1 MPVSPSNPPNYTNNA
16 NAAIPVYLA
25 SSGGVQPSAG
35 TYTSSTLPSAS
46 LYSAGTSAYTTD
58 MGFVYTDGSKWI
70 NENDYFVAKTRTSLN
85 TTQPVYQENF
95 YGATKIFSGYTD
107 AQTFLTVSGI
117 APNGIEI
124 GWNAGITSTNSWYVG
139 VQKTFTTPWDLSNTD
154 RIQYEFGWY
163 KNAPL
168 TRINLILVDGSANS
182 MIFSGLLNGSEKPQQ
197 WSQVLLKSQFAQFAG
212 STFNWNNV
220 VRTDVRFVT
229 SGVTSDDSR
238 SMALYRVTAGGY
250 TKPTVVISCDD
261 IYSGDGVGTDA
272 LGLNAM
278 LPTCI
283 SRNVKGTHFVTD
295 TEILNGGQGT
305 SYKMTQT
312 QVQAW
317 CNAGWSICCHNIQ
330 HRPFAIDV
338 ASYSK
343 TTSVVTMV
351 INWGSSTNTKGT
363 PTGFTLV
370 AGDTITVSRCG
381 FNNVNGTYTV
391 LTVTQG
397 SATTTITYDVG
408 NSTAVPTVSV
418 GDGGVISVNKYSV
431 KNDNQL
437 LRTMI
442 KQQGYKTNDAIMA
455 YTYGQNDEVARTAL
469 AENGVRI
476 ARTTVG
482 NGTNPEYYT
491 GLQLGVTQISR
502 KNGLVLFSKNTTS
515 TTVAQL
521 NSRMLTIPTYGYTGV
536 LSSVQ
541 SIMASLIQTGG
552 LFSIYWHGEALTDG
566 ANMTDQSQIDLINYL
581 ADLRDAGTID
591 LIAFDQLDAMISQRL
606 NPNDIQN

>member
-25 SSGGVQPSAG
+25 SSCGVQLSAG

-85 TTQPVYQENF
+85 TTQPVYQANF
-95 YGATKIFSGYTD
+95 YGATKAYVGMTD
-107 AQTFLTVSGI
+107 AQTFLNVSGI

-124 GWNAGITSTNSWYVG
+124 GWNAGTYTSGNYVAA
-139 VQKTFTTPWDLSNTD
+139 QKTLSPAWDLSNTD
-154 RIQYEFGWY
+154 RITYEFGWY
-163 KNAPL
+163 KNAQF
-168 TRINLILVDGSANS
+168 TRVTMLLIDNAGSIMA
-182 MIFSGLLNGSEKPQQ
+182 FSSLLNGQEKPQQ
-197 WSQVLLKSQFAQFAG
+197 WSQVLLKSQFSLISG
-212 STFNWNNV
+212 SSFNWSNV
-220 VRTDVRFVT
+220 VRTDVRYHT
-229 SGVTSDDSR
+229 NLSTADESR
-238 SMALYRVTAGGY
+238 SMVLYRITAGGY

-261 IYSGDGVGTDA
+261 IYSGTGTGAAA

-283 SRNVKGTHFVTD
+283 ARNVKGTHFVTD

-351 INWGSSTNTKGT
+351 INWGSSTNLKGT
-363 PTGFTLV
+363 TTGFTLV
-370 AGDTITVSRCG
+370 AGDYITVSRCTW
-381 FNNVNGTYTV
+381 NNVNGVYPV
-391 LTVTQG
+391 ISVTQG
-397 SATTTITYDVG
+397 ASQTTITYDVG

-418 GDGGVISVNKYSV
+418 GDGGVISVNKYNV

-455 YTYGQNDEVARTAL
+455 YTYGQNDEVARQAL
-469 AENGVRI
+469 LENGVRI
-476 ARTTVG
+476 ARTTGG
-482 NGTNPEYYT
+482 NGTNPEYST
-491 GLQLGVTQISR
+491 GLQLGTTQISR
-502 KNGLVLFSKNTTS
+502 KNGLVVATKNTTS
-515 TTVAQL
+515 TTVMQL
-521 NSRMLTIPTYGYTGV
+521 NSKMMTLPTMLYDGV
-536 LSSVQ
+536 LATVQ
-541 SIMASLIQTGG
+541 SNVNSLVQTGG
-552 LFSIYWHGEALTDG
+552 LLSIYWHGEPATDG
-566 ANMTDQSQIDLINYL
+566 VNMTDQAQIDLINYL

-591 LIAFDQLDAMISQRL
+591 LITFDQLDAMISQRL

>member
-1 MPVSPSNPPNYTNNA
+1 MPNTKATGVAYSDPQFDSVSVTGSIYAGQGVYTPTYTYA
-16 NAAIPVYLA
+16 TLPVA
-25 SSGGVQPSAG
+25 GSVGAG
-35 TYTSSTLPSAS
+35 TQLWTSDRGEVIS
-46 LYSAGTSAYTTD
+46 
-58 MGFVYTDGSKWI
+58 DGSSWQ
-70 NENDYFVAKTRTSLN
+70 NVANYSQATVRQSLN
-85 TTQPVYQENF
+85 TTQPTYQENF

-107 AQTFLTVSGI
+107 AQTFLNTTGI

-124 GWNAGITSTNSWYVG
+124 GWNAGITSTNGWYVG

-182 MIFSGLLNGSEKPQQ
+182 MIFNGLMNGSEKPQQ

-229 SGVTSDDSR
+229 NGVTSDDSR
-238 SMALYRVTAGGY
+238 SMALYRITAGGY

-272 LGLNAM
+272 LGLMAM
-278 LPTCI
+278 YPTCVA
-283 SRNVKGTHFVTD
+283 RNVKGTHFVTD

-351 INWGSSTNTKGT
+351 INWGSSTNLKSTT
-363 PTGFTLV
+363 TGFTLV

-381 FNNVNGTYTV
+381 FDNVNGTYTV
-391 LTVTQG
+391 LSVTQG

-418 GDGGVISVNKYSV
+418 SDGGVISVNKYSV

-469 AENGVRI
+469 AENNVRI
-476 ARTTVG
+476 ARSTSG
-482 NGTNPEYYT
+482 NGTNGEYST
-491 GLQLGVTQISR
+491 GLQLGITQINR
-502 KNGLVLFSKNTTS
+502 KNGLTLFSKNTAS

-521 NSRMLTIPTYGYTGV
+521 NTKMLTIPTYWYQGV
-536 LSSVQ
+536 LANVQ
-541 SIMASLIQTGG
+541 SIMTSLVQTGG
-552 LFSIYWHGEALTDG
+552 LVSIYWHGEQQTDG

-581 ADLRDAGTID
+581 ADLRDAGTIN
-591 LIAFDQLDAMISQRL
+591 LITFDELDALISSRL